1 MLFPDAIYDEIL
13 YNETESEVDQYDY
26 GILPTD
32 LRLNHTYY
40 QVKLID
46 RTLHRSEANPTTSI
60 YNAIVVKI
68 YKATNSLARF

>member
-46 RTLHRSEANPTTSI
+46 I
-60 YNAIVVKI
+60 
-68 YKATNSLARF
+68 